1 MRVFLLPIA
10 TLLWLMTTLSTWGD
24 KSSLAHT
31 GIAAQA
37 TIEANKYAVYSA
49 VLNGMYLNN
58 RFKDRSVTISEANVF
73 RQNGRYVDN
82 SVKLLVIH
90 NKTTRCLPLPGGAE
104 QAERIQEMEEEEEEV
119 AKRIPELNSD
129 TLSDFRAKKK
139 VCHPLGKRFNTPV
152 KYVLVSKEE
161 VESVFP
167 KERPPLDL
175 GWSLFYQK
183 YPGSSGEIAFS
194 NVGFNRAL
202 TQAFVYT
209 GRHCGGRCGEGYYV
223 LLTKK
228 DGVWSITTKF
238 MIWVS

>member
-1 MRVFLLPIA
+1 MRVFLLPMA
-10 TLLWLMTTLSTWGD
+10 TLVWLITTLIIWGD
-24 KSSLAHT
+24 KTSLEHT

-58 RFKDRSVTISEANVF
+58 RFKDRSVTIGDAPVVMLK
-73 RQNGRYVDN
+73 GRYVDN
-82 SVKLLVIH
+82 SVKLLVIR
-90 NKTTRCLPLPGGAE
+90 NETTRCSPLPGGEKSAE
-104 QAERIQEMEEEEEEV
+104 LVRLWEEEEEV

-129 TLSDFRAKKK
+129 TLNDFRAKKK
-139 VCHPLGKRFNTPV
+139 ACHPLGKRFNVPV
-152 KYVLVSKEE
+152 KYVLVSKEDL
-161 VESVFP
+161 ESVFP

-175 GWSLFYQK
+175 GWSLFYQT
-183 YPGSSGEIAFS
+183 YPGSSGDIGFS

-209 GRHCGGRCGEGYYV
+209 GRWCGVRCGEGYYV

-228 DGVWSITTKF
+228 DGVWSITTEL
-238 MIWVS
+238 MVWIS